1 MIDRVPVR
9 CQFQLPNL
17 NDVPHNDVTPIKMFP
32 RRPDNQ
38 ELEYDFTKQVGHLLR
53 RAYQAHI
60 AIFQQTCADP
70 QLTAAQLAVLCAI
83 RDKGASSLTEIG
95 STVVMDPA
103 TLRGIVERLMKR
115 KLIGLTTDKNDRRR
129 IIANLTKKGQQLISK
144 VIPSALAISDQTM
157 RALNAVERV
166 ALLYLL
172 NKISGTVSET
182 EKTAES
188 RLAVN

>member
-1 MIDRVPVR
+1 LTASKRDANANRR
-9 CQFQLPNL
+9 EL
-17 NDVPHNDVTPIKMFP
+17 NDMSDSDVTPIKIFS
-32 RRPDNQ
+32 RRPTKQD
-38 ELEYDFTKQVGHLLR
+38 LEYDFTKQVGHLLR
-53 RAYQAHI
+53 KAYQAHI

-70 QLTAAQLAVLCAI
+70 QLTAAQLAVLCAL

-103 TLRGIVERLMKR
+103 TVRGIVERLMER
-115 KLIGLTTDKNDRRR
+115 KLIGLMTDKNDRRR
-129 IIANLTKKGQQLISK
+129 IIANLTKKGQQLIRK

-166 ALLYLL
+166 ALLHLL

-182 EKTAES
+182 EQAAEA
-188 RLAVN
+188 RPVIN